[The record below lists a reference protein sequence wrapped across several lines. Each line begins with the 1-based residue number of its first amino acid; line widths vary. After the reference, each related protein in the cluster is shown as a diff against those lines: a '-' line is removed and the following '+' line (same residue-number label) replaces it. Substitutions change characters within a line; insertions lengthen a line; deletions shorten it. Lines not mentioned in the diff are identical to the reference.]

1 MRSDQRA
8 ATPAR
13 RIGRVFAATLVVS
26 ALLTTAVGGSGASPR
41 SKLNAAKGRLAALT
55 DRIGSEEEQAR
66 VLEDRR
72 SALDERIRAATSRVR
87 GIDAELASTGLE
99 LDRAAAAAQRLQT
112 RLNAIARSLFMQGVD
127 SVQASLLGQLLG
139 SSSIADL
146 SDVLAYGQAAGQ
158 SEADLAQRVANL
170 RVELRD
176 KAAELQ
182 RLRSRQEHLVGELSV
197 ERSSEAQ
204 AIVAQGAVLSELE
217 TTKSRIVGLIA
228 TLHRE
233 VRAQALAAAGTAFQG
248 PGHVSYGSWAGLFLG
263 RMGAARCRSNLVVVV
278 AWQYSEFTQATWNPL
293 ADTLPMPGSTGFNFA
308 GVQNYVSLDQGLI
321 ATRTT
326 LVNGGSYGYGTI
338 TSDLA
343 ACSDPMTTARAIN
356 ASAWCRGCA
365 GGSYVVDNIAKVEAN
380 YDLYAHL

>member
-1 MRSDQRA
+1 
-8 ATPAR
+8 
-13 RIGRVFAATLVVS
+13 
-26 ALLTTAVGGSGASPR
+26 
-41 SKLNAAKGRLAALT
+41 
-55 DRIGSEEEQAR
+55 
-66 VLEDRR
+66 
-72 SALDERIRAATSRVR
+72 
-87 GIDAELASTGLE
+87 
-99 LDRAAAAAQRLQT
+99 
-112 RLNAIARSLFMQGVD
+112 
-127 SVQASLLGQLLG
+127 
-139 SSSIADL
+139 
-146 SDVLAYGQAAGQ
+146 VLAYGQAAGQ

-182 RLRSRQEHLVGELSV
+182 RLRSQQEHLVGELSA
-197 ERSSEAQ
+197 ERSSEAR
-204 AIVAQGAVLSELE
+204 AIVAQRAVLGELE

-263 RMGAARCRSNLVVVV
+263 RMGAARCHSNLVVVV

-308 GVQNYVSLDQGLI
+308 GVQNYVSLDEGLV

-326 LVNGGSYGYGTI
+326 LVNGGSFGYGTI